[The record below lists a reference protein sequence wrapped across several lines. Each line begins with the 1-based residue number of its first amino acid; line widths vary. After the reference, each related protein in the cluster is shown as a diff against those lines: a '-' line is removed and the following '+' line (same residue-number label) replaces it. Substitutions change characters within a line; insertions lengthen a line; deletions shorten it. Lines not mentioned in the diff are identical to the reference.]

1 MPIGG
6 IFFLFMSSI
15 LILAGIN
22 DRTVL
27 DEGWYGLEKSP
38 EGILYRASS
47 PKSTFII
54 PVLNPSILLTFLLA
68 GRPEHTGEP
77 LSFTI
82 TSNDSTLADFQLNT
96 NHWTTRQVNV
106 SLKNEQRIHL
116 KVKNPWSP
124 DNIYKNGDVRSLGIL
139 LSAIRIEM

>member
-1 MPIGG
+1 
-6 IFFLFMSSI
+6 MSSI
-15 LILAGIN
+15 LILAGVN
-22 DRTVL
+22 DRSVF

-38 EGILYRASS
+38 EGILYRASL
-47 PKSTFII
+47 PNSTIMI
-54 PVLNPSILLTFLLA
+54 PIKNSSMLLTFLLA

-82 TSNDSTLADFQLNT
+82 MSNDSTIADFQLTT
-96 NHWTTRQVNV
+96 NHWTTRQVDV
-106 SLKNEQRIHL
+106 SLNNEQLIHL